1 MENRLYNLIKYLIIM
16 AKQAEGFLGGFS
28 GRLGPVVG
36 YKWKGVWCVRS
47 QSDIVRNP
55 RTAAQQAHRALFKA
69 EVQLA
74 GRMRWVLNTGLKL
87 PADEMNMTP
96 MNLFVKAN
104 QQAFSEVDGRLA
116 VDYPSLR
123 ISGGTVAPVALTEA
137 SVDENNVLN
146 IRFEKNPLRRTC
158 GAHDNVY
165 FWIYSEEL
173 ATGYLANP
181 VYRRVQQA
189 HVALPDMFEG
199 CALHVYAFAQD
210 DAGRCSET
218 AYIGCGCGSM
228 TTEVVDEETG
238 EITAA
243 EAPQATAV
251 EGGGENIFTPPHN
264 IIHKGTLYKTN

>member
-1 MENRLYNLIKYLIIM
+1 M
-16 AKQAEGFLGGFS
+16 AKQAEGFLGGFN

-36 YKWKGVWCVRS
+36 YRWKGVWCVRA
-47 QSDIVRNP
+47 QSDFVRNP

-74 GRMRWVLNTGLKL
+74 GRMRWALNTGLKL

-104 QQAFSEVDGRLA
+104 QQAFSEVEGRLA

-137 SVDENNVLN
+137 SVDEDNVLN

-158 GAHDNVY
+158 GVHDNVY

-173 ATGYLANP
+173 EMGYLANP

-189 HVALPDMFEG
+189 HVALPDMFRG
-199 CALHVYAFAQD
+199 YALHIYAFAQD

-218 AYIGCGCGSM
+218 AYIGCGYGTVSA
-228 TTEVVDEETG
+228 EVVDEETG

-243 EAPQATAV
+243 EAPQRAAV
-251 EGGGENIFTPPHN
+251 DGGGENIFTSTHN
-264 IIHKGTLYKTN
+264 IIHKGTLYKTKSKERP